1 MRSITKTNKLKEKCL
16 KALEDMMPYNELS
29 FIVIATYKKI
39 TAIKL
44 EMRGEEITIKQGKMA
59 FCNYT
64 SEVKQCLVS
73 IYKEFKE
80 EIQALFEME
89 A

>member
-1 MRSITKTNKLKEKCL
+1 MKELTKTNRLKTKIWNEL
-16 KALEDMMPYNELS
+16 KIMLPYNELTFS
-29 FIVIATYKKI
+29 IICREKL

-44 EMRGEEITIKQGKMA
+44 QMRGEAITIKQGKMA

-73 IYKEFKE
+73 IYTEFEE
-80 EIQALFEME
+80 EIQDLFNWRI
-89 A
+89 

>member
-1 MRSITKTNKLKEKCL
+1 MKELTKTNRLKTKIWNEL
-16 KALEDMMPYNELS
+16 KIMLPYNELTFS
-29 FIVIATYKKI
+29 IVCREKL

-44 EMRGEEITIKQGKMA
+44 QMCGEEITIKQGKMT

-73 IYKEFKE
+73 IYWEFEE
-80 EIQALFEME
+80 EIQNLFNWRI
-89 A
+89 